1 VASPDLIAVRLG
13 LRELLEAFLGNYET
27 EPSIHKYTSLGAA
40 PPPADILDT

>member
-27 EPSIHKYTSLGAA
+27 EPSIDKYTRLRAVS
-40 PPPADILDT
+40 PPADILDV